1 MGIVYYYEF
10 KNRSDLFENVKY
22 LVYVAYFVCVP
33 DPPPAT
39 THLHQRQWS
48 VPRGAPRIP
57 SVLRR
62 SRMLRV
68 WTDWALDPPTPIT
81 AGGLFGISKL
91 LISLLYKC
99 YRQGGGYRYCLRGR
113 RQRYV
118 VQGASAAAAKNGL
131 DLGLQIRI
139 SSPPPPVRA

>member
-68 WTDWALDPPTPIT
+68 FTDWALDPPRLGARVVAHVVRSGVLRVRRRTGMQCSRTCLCGEPVST
-81 AGGLFGISKL
+81 RSKCSESGWRVPSAIEL
-91 LISLLYKC
+91 SD
-99 YRQGGGYRYCLRGR
+99 
-113 RQRYV
+113 
-118 VQGASAAAAKNGL
+118 GAT
-131 DLGLQIRI
+131 QHTMT
-139 SSPPPPVRA
+139 

>member
-62 SRMLRV
+62 SRTGL
-68 WTDWALDPPTPIT
+68 LTPDR
-81 AGGLFGISKL
+81 A
-91 LISLLYKC
+91 
-99 YRQGGGYRYCLRGR
+99 RPGR
-113 RQRYV
+113 TERRRR
-118 VQGASAAAAKNGL
+118 
-131 DLGLQIRI
+131 LQ
-139 SSPPPPVRA
+139 P